1 MSRSPGSRSSYWAA
15 AALAA
20 PGTFLLLSLM
30 IVPALFV
37 LPAAVTD
44 WEFGRGR
51 PAFIGLGNFVELAS
65 DPRFLAA
72 LANTVLYAC
81 IVVPVT
87 VILGLFLALLIDRS
101 GRMKSFYRA
110 THFLPV
116 VATLAA
122 MAVAW
127 DALLHPTFGLLNQVI
142 EALGG
147 HGRSWL
153 RDEGLVLPTLAAIGV
168 WHNLGFA
175 IVMFLAGLRTIPRDL
190 MDAASL
196 DGATSPLDAA
206 RTVVLPLLGP
216 VTLFVA
222 VITAKKALAVY
233 DTVTVMTQGGPEHA
247 SEVMLH
253 LLYVESFERLRAG
266 YGAAITVVYLALL
279 LGVTLAQRVLDGR
292 VHYR

>member
-1 MSRSPGSRSSYWAA
+1 MKRSPGSWAA
-15 AALAA
+15 ATLAA
-20 PGTFLLLSLM
+20 PGTLMLMALM
-30 IVPALFV
+30 IVPALFIF
-37 LPAAVTD
+37 PAAFTD

-51 PAFIGLGNFVELAS
+51 PSFIGFANFAELMVDA
-65 DPRFLAA
+65 RFVAA
-72 LANTVLYAC
+72 LRNTLVYAC
-81 IVVPVT
+81 IVVPT
-87 VILGLFLALLIDRS
+87 TIALGLLLALLIDRS
-101 GRMKSFYRA
+101 GRLKGFYRA

-127 DALLHPTFGLLNQVI
+127 DALLHPTFGLLNQVLNLFG
-142 EALGG
+142 ANS
-147 HGRSWL
+147 RNWL
-153 RDEGLVLPTLAAIGV
+153 RDESLVLPTLAVIGV

-196 DGATSPLDAA
+196 DGATSPLDAT
-206 RTVVLPLLGP
+206 RTVVLPMLGP

-233 DTVTVMTQGGPEHA
+233 DTVFVMTKGGPGDA
-247 SEVMLH
+247 SEVLVH
-253 LLYVESFERLRAG
+253 LLYIESFDRLRAG

-279 LGVTLAQRVLDGR
+279 LTVTFGQRALDR
-292 VHYR
+292 RIHYR